1 MRKKQTLLPLL
12 ILILFSIIGSSWAE
26 NAFTPLFEN
35 PENSTTVA
43 AINTPVVLDADEG
56 VHPLLQR
63 EVQDY
68 ILMAVIVSD
77 STRLGLIRANNGAE
91 YFIRIGDLLG
101 KSEGK
106 ISNINS
112 QGIEVTEEEKVV
124 ILNVRNRSASN
135 ENTE

>member
-1 MRKKQTLLPLL
+1 MKRKQTLFPLL
-12 ILILFSIIGSSWAE
+12 ILILISVIGVTRAE

-35 PENSTTVA
+35 PENSNTVT
-43 AINTPVVLDADEG
+43 AINTPIVLDVDEG

-77 STRLGLIRANNGAE
+77 STKLGLIRANNGAE

-106 ISNINS
+106 ISDINP

>member
-1 MRKKQTLLPLL
+1 
-12 ILILFSIIGSSWAE
+12 
-26 NAFTPLFEN
+26 
-35 PENSTTVA
+35 
-43 AINTPVVLDADEG
+43 
-56 VHPLLQR
+56 
-63 EVQDY
+63 
-68 ILMAVIVSD
+68 LMAVIVSD

-106 ISNINS
+106 ISDINS